1 MSGRANALRM
11 QVETALAGRVASP
24 FEYRERRVETV
35 AAGVPEIDRLTGGL
49 PRGALTEICGPA
61 GSGRT
66 SVLMAAMAARMEAGE
81 ACALVDARDAFDP
94 HAAAEAGVRLEQ
106 LLWVRCRNVDQALRA
121 ADLLI
126 QGGGFGLIALDLG
139 DTPARVARAI
149 PLPVWF
155 RMRRA
160 VENTPTILMAVE
172 LESNAKTCASL
183 VLRMEAREARWAETS
198 GIICGDEF
206 EEEFEENARRSENE
220 RADEIGENPHPLR
233 PQNARAFWGP
243 RQTRQGTPF
252 DWAQGRRHPEQQEQ
266 ISASATAG
274 EITNRAWGSR
284 QIFCEETSCEPVEKM
299 LRTGNERAGDA
310 PRKPPPPPRR
320 ASSKIE
326 GGAPRKT
333 KSALMQLAATGSDAR
348 ERDGRIFLPYA
359 QGCLFEGAKN
369 YAEVMRSRA
378 KKEGDRL
385 TWREEAMEGTEFET
399 RAI

>member
-35 AAGVPEIDRLTGGL
+35 PAGVPEIDRLTGGL

-66 SVLMAAMAARMEAGE
+66 SVLMAAMAARMEASE
-81 ACALVDARDAFDP
+81 VCALVDARDAFDP
-94 HAAAEAGVRLEQ
+94 HAAAEAGVRLER

-160 VENTPTILMAVE
+160 VENTPTILLAVE
-172 LESNAKTCASL
+172 QEANAKTCASL

-198 GIICGDEF
+198 GMICGDEF
-206 EEEFEENARRSENE
+206 EEEFEEKTRRSENE
-220 RADEIGENPHPLR
+220 RPDDGGRKPSLSKCESGAPGKCVDEIGENPHPLQT
-233 PQNARAFWGP
+233 PQRV
-243 RQTRQGTPF
+243 PF
-252 DWAQGRRHPEQQEQ
+252 VPQDKRHPQ
-266 ISASATAG
+266 
-274 EITNRAWGSR
+274 R
-284 QIFCEETSCEPVEKM
+284 QNQGKILCAENEES
-299 LRTGNERAGDA
+299 GDGVT
-310 PRKPPPPPRR
+310 KSPP
-320 ASSKIE
+320 SKGK
-326 GGAPRKT
+326 GGAPEKA
-333 KSALMQLAATGSDAR
+333 KPALVNSASTGRGVR
-348 ERDGRIFLPYA
+348 ERDGRIFLPQA
-359 QGCLFEGAKN
+359 QGCLFEGARN

-385 TWREEAMEGTEFET
+385 FWREETSEGAEFER